1 MKDPELDILIQSLET
16 RADMTDAEF
25 EGVIHALEY
34 LLPVEVTKGLNPHRV
49 RTTDGAM
56 IVADDAYP
64 NWAVH
69 IHGRANDRDGH
80 WHCSLR
86 EGGSRDNDA
95 YIGSG
100 RAPVLAQAILA
111 AVLKLSMQR
120 KKD

>member
-1 MKDPELDILIQSLET
+1 MKDPELDILINSLES
-16 RADMTDAEF
+16 RSDMTDADF

-34 LLPVEVTKGLNPHRV
+34 LLPAAVTDELKPHAV

-56 IVADDAYP
+56 LVADDAYP

-69 IHGRANDRDGH
+69 IHGRANDRNGH

-86 EGGSRDNDA
+86 ENENRDNDA
-95 YIGSG
+95 FIGQG
-100 RAPVLAQAILA
+100 RSPVLAQAVLA

-120 KKD
+120 KSD